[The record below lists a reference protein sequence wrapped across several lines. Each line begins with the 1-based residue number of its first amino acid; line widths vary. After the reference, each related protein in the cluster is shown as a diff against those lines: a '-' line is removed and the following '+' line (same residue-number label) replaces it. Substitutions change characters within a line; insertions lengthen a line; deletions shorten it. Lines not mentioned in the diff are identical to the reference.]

1 MLRSSLVTFLGLTG
15 RTLVVRLGLVAVG
28 GTFGSVSRY
37 LVALYTAQHV
47 GATFPWGTLIVNVV
61 GSFLIGV
68 LATLADEM
76 GVIGPE
82 TRVLLVV
89 GVLGGFT
96 TFSSFS
102 LDTLRLLEAN
112 ELLRSGLYVCASL
125 AVSFLA
131 TTAGIALARALNR

>member
-1 MLRSSLVTFLGLTG
+1 M
-15 RTLVVRLGLVAVG
+15 VRVGLVAAG
-28 GTFGSVSRY
+28 GAFGSISRY
-37 LVALYTAQHV
+37 LVALYTAQYF
-47 GATFPWGTLIVNVV
+47 GGTFPWGTLVVNVV

-68 LATLADEM
+68 LATLADEV

-112 ELLRSGLYVCASL
+112 ELLRGGLYVCASL

-131 TTAGIALARALNR
+131 ATAGIALARALNR